1 MVPPNRFDREVS
13 IKALLTDVVTRAH
26 RYLTGL
32 PARPVAP
39 SAAALA
45 ALKEFATPLQ
55 AHPLVPARVLE
66 ELDDIGS
73 PATVATAGGRFFGFV
88 IGVPRFAR
96 DKAPAPLAANILA
109 AERPHF
115 LGTHPVGI
123 RRSMG

>member
-1 MVPPNRFDREVS
+1 MES
-13 IKALLTDVVTRAH
+13 LLTNAAARAH

-32 PARPVAP
+32 ADRPVASSP
-39 SAAALA
+39 AALD
-45 ALKEFATPLQ
+45 ALKELATPLQ
-55 AHPLVPARVLE
+55 DHPIEPARVLE